1 MDVLILISGLLLVTY
16 GANLMTDG
24 AAALAKRLK
33 VSDLVIGLT
42 VVAFGTSA
50 PELVVSVVSAL
61 KGSSDLAIGN
71 VVGSNIFNILLIVGF
86 TALVTP
92 IAINR
97 TTLTKEIP
105 LTILSFVVLF
115 VMANDG
121 LFDNIPEN
129 FIGRG
134 DSIVLLAFF
143 LIFMF
148 YTFSI
153 AKSSGDSVEEV
164 KGMRIFKAV
173 LFVFF
178 GLAGLIG
185 GGHLFVIGASG
196 IARAL
201 GVSEAIIGL
210 TIVSAGTSLPE
221 LAASVAAALK
231 KNPELAIGNVV
242 GSCLFNVFFILGCS
256 GTIRPMR
263 VWEITNAD
271 FGVMIFS
278 GILLYLFGLLF
289 KKREITRWEGGIMV
303 VCFILYL
310 SYLIVKV

>member
-1 MDVLILISGLLLVTY
+1 MDVLILIGGLLLVTY

-71 VVGSNIFNILLIVGF
+71 VVGS
-86 TALVTP
+86 
-92 IAINR
+92 
-97 TTLTKEIP
+97 
-105 LTILSFVVLF
+105 
-115 VMANDG
+115 
-121 LFDNIPEN
+121 
-129 FIGRG
+129 
-134 DSIVLLAFF
+134 
-143 LIFMF
+143 
-148 YTFSI
+148 
-153 AKSSGDSVEEV
+153 
-164 KGMRIFKAV
+164 
-173 LFVFF
+173 
-178 GLAGLIG
+178 
-185 GGHLFVIGASG
+185 
-196 IARAL
+196 
-201 GVSEAIIGL
+201 
-210 TIVSAGTSLPE
+210 
-221 LAASVAAALK
+221 
-231 KNPELAIGNVV
+231 
-242 GSCLFNVFFILGCS
+242 CLFNVFFILGCS
-256 GTIRPMR
+256 GAIRPMR

-289 KKREITRWEGGIMV
+289 KKREITRREGGIMV